1 MPDKPLKMTLENGA
15 VASNFVYV
23 TDSAVPYT
31 SENDEMAMLI

>member
-15 VASNFVYV
+15 VSSNLLYV

-31 SENDEMAMLI
+31 SEHDEMAMLM